1 MTKAVQL
8 ASEEM
13 NVSIPEFTV
22 AGVPCGSFFAHE
34 WFVACDDNVDAT
46 SLTGKIDQHLKNLN
60 DDYAVE
66 RESALK
72 DVNLVVLPENKF
84 MQFMLKKGKVGG
96 QHKFPRV
103 LKGKIYEDWK
113 NFLLHG
119 SF

>member
-22 AGVPCGSFFAHE
+22 AGVPHGTFFAHE
-34 WFVACDDNVDAT
+34 WYVACDDDVDAGGL
-46 SLTGKIDQHLKNLN
+46 SCKIDGHLKQLN

-66 RESALK
+66 RQSALK
-72 DVNLVVLPENKF
+72 DVRVNVLPESRF
-84 MQFMLKKGKVGG
+84 MDFMSMAGKVGG

-103 LKGKIYEDWK
+103 LKGKIYDDWK
-113 NFLLHG
+113 KFLANG
-119 SF
+119 NI